1 MDDAA
6 RGPRSFGAL
15 AALLG
20 AAVLALVGFAALGVW
35 QVQRLGWKEDL
46 IARVER
52 HVNSAPAAAPGRVD
66 WQALTREA
74 DEYRR
79 VAVRGEYD
87 FSRAVLVRATTAFG
101 AGFWVLTPLRTDQGF
116 WVMVNRGFVPPEA
129 RDQLSQ
135 PAGEQQVVGLLRFS
149 EPGGT
154 WLQHN
159 DASQD
164 RWYSR
169 DVEAMAGAR
178 RIAGAVAP
186 YFVDAVADPAAPS
199 AWPRGGLTV
208 IRFSN
213 NHLVYAVTWFALAAM
228 VAGAIG
234 YLLIDERRLRRLAGD
249 RQLGPHR
256 HSRD

>member
-1 MDDAA
+1 MDDAP
-6 RGPRSFGAL
+6 RGPRPAGTL
-15 AALLG
+15 AALLLA
-20 AAVLALVGFAALGVW
+20 AAVALAGFAALGVW
-35 QVQRLGWKEDL
+35 QVRRLAWKQDL

-52 HVNSAPAAAPGRVD
+52 HVNSAPVAAPGRAD
-66 WQALTREA
+66 WQVLSREA

-79 VAVRGEYD
+79 VAVHGEYD
-87 FSRAVLVRATTAFG
+87 FSRAVLVRATTALG

-129 RDQLSQ
+129 RGQLSQ

-154 WLQHN
+154 WLQRN

-178 RIAGAVAP
+178 RIAGPVAP
-186 YFVDAVADPAAPS
+186 YFVDAVADPAAPT

-234 YLLIDERRLRRLAGD
+234 YLWVDERRLRRLAGERHLAPD
-249 RQLGPHR
+249 RD
-256 HSRD
+256 SRD